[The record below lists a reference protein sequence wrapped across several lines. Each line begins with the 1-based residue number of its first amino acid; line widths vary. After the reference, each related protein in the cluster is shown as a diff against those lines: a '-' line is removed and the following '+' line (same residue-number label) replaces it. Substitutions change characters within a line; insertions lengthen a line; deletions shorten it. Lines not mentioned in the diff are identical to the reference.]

1 MYIVLTFTTRRYS
14 EPDMRV
20 FKSIDLN
27 HFKNTRKNVMV
38 SYIIRVYLGQITSGK
53 LVGAQNQKRP
63 NRDIKFSESQNN

>member
-20 FKSIDLN
+20 FKSTALN

-38 SYIIRVYLGQITSGK
+38 SYIIRVVSRANYFWKTGGCPK
-53 LVGAQNQKRP
+53 
-63 NRDIKFSESQNN
+63 SEAPK